1 MKKISAL
8 LAFIFIAVMR
18 MYATGEPSTYF
29 NIFVPPNNDAV
40 QRNVCLIVTAIYD
53 STHFQIID
61 DGADGD
67 TDDSKTG
74 VLNAGQS
81 YILYI
86 KDNGINDDAQ
96 YASGGT
102 LKRDGDYFIITSDKI
117 VYASQST
124 DSDWQH
130 DWVPAVSKS
139 GIGSKFIIYSPK
151 RSSSDRDLNVFA
163 YSDSTRVTIRK
174 ISLNSTT
181 VSGYTNVAYEGGT
194 ILTNIQLNRG
204 QDLIYYNTSGRN
216 IMVPGETYVVESNKP
231 ISVQYGALFA
241 NERDG
246 GGYVPSSNG
255 SCRGDLFYFAVP
267 YQAALEQEIRIISAS
282 SNNVVTLER
291 YSAGTWIQMQTWT
304 LNQNSVADWVGR
316 TNNQTW
322 PTVFRVKCTPG
333 KNVLVFEA
341 NWLETGNPGT
351 SDIATMAS
359 SDNGTSSGT
368 NFIVYMSPPG
378 NEQNVTN
385 PFTGTL
391 FGQRLTHAYIFAEDS
406 AIVTVKDL
414 YTGGTDFSRNYTIPA
429 GRYVDCY
436 LTETEWKAIY
446 NGTGTTAGG
455 PERPYLQVL
464 SNNPVS
470 VMITNFNDNW
480 MMYFGSSRIQGIEIQ
495 NGTGSTTAKPGD
507 TVAVTGEIIFSE
519 QTQVTDATASVVVKG
534 PTEVID
540 ARIVRTGTV
549 NDTITGSTTTSS
561 QQTIITFDQM
571 PDLDPTDQY
580 QFQVDLSIQPFTP
593 DGTLQP
599 NNSLTTIDFTATG
612 IQDGKLQQAVSTQA
626 IQTETNS
633 TSQLIFSSS
642 TTSGITTDATDS
654 WAASWIDFDNDGDE
668 DVYVCDKR
676 TTSGA
681 FMYRNNGNATFTK
694 ITSGVA
700 VNTAAPDVAACWA
713 DTDNDNDAD
722 LLTAV
727 NGRRENL
734 FFTNNAGTLSLQP
747 QIGLNDTI
755 GYYHAVSMVDYDND
769 GFADVFLGNY
779 MSTRFG
785 ELYHNNQNGTFT
797 KVLNTPMS
805 ADTGR
810 VTGATWADYDNDG
823 DQDLFEPVG
832 NNQNNRLY
840 RNDGGG
846 QFTRITTGPA
856 VQAGGNSTASVWGDI
871 DNDGDLDL
879 FVSNASAQ
887 NNFLY
892 INNGN
897 GTFATATISAVNSD
911 GGHSHG
917 CGLQDI
923 DNDKDLDLYVNND
936 QGRSFLY
943 LNDGAGNFTA
953 KNDELVTGKL
963 VGGIGQSWCD
973 FDRDGDVD
981 VLVLTH
987 SNRTNLLFTNNGNS
1001 NHWLS
1006 VKLIGRASNA
1016 SAIGARI
1023 TVVSGGIR
1031 QIREINS
1038 QSGFGGQNSY
1048 RAHFGMGSDAVADS
1062 IIISWPSGLRQ
1073 IITGQTTNEFLTITE
1088 PSTAI
1093 ITGKVIYDRNASC
1106 TTDAGDEVAANQRV
1120 IITPGNLVCY
1130 TNAQGEY
1137 SARLT
1142 PGTYN
1147 FSVDAVQP
1155 WQNAC
1160 SSVQTTASQVQQ
1172 IVQANDLFV
1181 RATNQVN
1188 DIAVSGAQTM
1198 LRRGFNNLMIC
1209 NIRNRGT
1216 ETANNV
1222 VLTITMPAGISIVS
1236 AERPYTQINGTSW
1249 QFALGNIAAGA
1260 STSFQL
1266 TDYVAL
1272 SLSVGTP
1279 VSITLNATASG
1290 TDNTPANNTY
1300 LIQQPVTGPIDP
1312 NDIAVTPAGDGSEG
1326 YITGNEIL
1334 HYRIRFQNVG
1344 TAPAYQVIVSDFLPA
1359 AANITSFNMTAAS
1372 HPYELS
1378 ITPEGLCTWVFNGI
1392 NLPDSSTNNEG
1403 SNGFIEFEIALQN
1416 GLPSGSVIRNSA
1428 EIIFDF
1434 EDAIRTNTVIN
1445 TIKFIRNGEGES
1457 LTAYPNPTTNSI
1469 TISAPGASEMYAD
1482 QLLFTKCIVY
1492 AADGRVMYESTFA
1505 PSAQHNVQTA
1515 MWPGGV
1521 YVAELQTA
1529 EGERRFI
1536 RIVHQSER
1544 E

>member
-1 MKKISAL
+1 MKKTSVL
-8 LAFIFIAVMR
+8 LLFLFIAALR
-18 MYATGEPSTYF
+18 LYATGEPSTYF

-53 STHFQIID
+53 STHFQIVD

-67 TDDSKTG
+67 TDDSKSG

-139 GIGSKFIIYSPK
+139 GIGNKFIIYAPK

-174 ISLNSTT
+174 ISLSTT
-181 VSGYTNVAYEGGT
+181 TTTGYTTVAYEGGT
-194 ILTNIQLNRG
+194 LLTNIQLNRG
-204 QDLIYYNTSGRN
+204 QDLIYYNTAGRN

-231 ISVQYGALFA
+231 VSVQYGALYT

-291 YSAGTWIQMQTWT
+291 YSAGTWIQMRTWT
-304 LNQNSVADWVGR
+304 LNQNGVADWVGR
-316 TNNQTW
+316 TNSQTW

-359 SDNGTSSGT
+359 STNGTSSGT

-406 AIVTVKDL
+406 AVVTVKDL
-414 YTGGTDFSRNYTIPA
+414 YTGGTDFSRSYTIPA

-446 NGTGTTAGG
+446 NGTGTTAAG

-464 SNNPVS
+464 SNNPVA

-507 TVAVTGEIIFSE
+507 TVAVTGEIIFNDAAL
-519 QTQVTDATASVVVKG
+519 VTGVTASIIVKG
-534 PTEVID
+534 SAEVID
-540 ARIVRTGTV
+540 AHIIRTGTV
-549 NDTITGSTTTSS
+549 NDTLTGAVTTTS
-561 QQTIITFDQM
+561 QQTIITFNQM

-580 QFQVDLSIQPFTP
+580 TFQANLSIQPFTP
-593 DGTLQP
+593 DGTVQP

-626 IQTETNS
+626 IQTETS
-633 TSQLIFSSS
+633 ATSQLIFSAS
-642 TTSGITTDATDS
+642 TSTGVTSDATDS

-676 TTSGA
+676 STSGA

-694 ITSGVA
+694 ITSGAA
-700 VNTAAPDVAACWA
+700 VTTNAPDVAACWA

-722 LLTAV
+722 MLAAV
-727 NGRRENL
+727 SGRRENL
-734 FFTNNAGTLSLQP
+734 FFTNNSGILTLQP
-747 QIGLNDTI
+747 QVGLNDTI

-805 ADTGR
+805 TDTGR

-840 RNDGGG
+840 RNEGGG
-846 QFTRITTGPA
+846 QFTRITTGPM
-856 VQAGGNSTASVWGDI
+856 VQSAGNSTGSAWGDI

-897 GTFATATISAVNSD
+897 GTFTTAPISTVNSA

-917 CGLQDI
+917 CGFQDV

-943 LNDGAGNFTA
+943 INEGTGNFSP

-963 VGGIGQSWCD
+963 IGGIGQCWSD
-973 FDRDGDVD
+973 FDRDGDMD

-1001 NHWLS
+1001 NNWLS
-1006 VKLIGRASNA
+1006 VKLIGTASNA

-1023 TVVSGGIR
+1023 TVVSGGTR

-1048 RAHFGMGSDAVADS
+1048 RAHFGMGADAAADS
-1062 IIISWPSGLRQ
+1062 IIIKWPSGLQ
-1073 IITGQTTNEFLTITE
+1073 QVITGQPANEFLTVTE
-1088 PSTAI
+1088 PSTAL
-1093 ITGKVIYDRNASC
+1093 ITGRVIYDRNASC
-1106 TTDAGDEVAANQRV
+1106 TTDAGDEAAANQRV
-1120 IITPGNLVCY
+1120 IISPGNLICFTNSQGDY
-1130 TNAQGEY
+1130 T
-1137 SARLT
+1137 ARLE
-1142 PGTYN
+1142 PGTYTITGN
-1147 FSVDAVQP
+1147 AVQP

-1160 SSVQTTASQVQQ
+1160 SAVQVTATQAQQQVQ
-1172 IVQANDLFV
+1172 AGDLYV
-1181 RATNQVN
+1181 RAINQVN
-1188 DIAVSGAQTM
+1188 DISVTGAQSM
-1198 LRRGFNNLMIC
+1198 LRRGFNNILIC
-1209 NIRNRGT
+1209 NISNRGT

-1222 VLTITMPAGISIVS
+1222 VLTITMPTGISIVS
-1236 AERPYTQINGTSW
+1236 AERPYTQLNATTW
-1249 QFALGNIAAGA
+1249 QFQFSSIAAGA
-1260 STSFQL
+1260 SESFQL
-1266 TDYVAL
+1266 TDYVGL

-1279 VSITLNATASG
+1279 VELTLNTTAAG
-1290 TDNTPANNTY
+1290 TDDFPVNNTY
-1300 LIQQPVTGPIDP
+1300 LIQQPITGPIDP
-1312 NDIAVTPAGDGSEG
+1312 NDIAVTPAGDGNEG
-1326 YITGNEIL
+1326 YINGNETL

-1344 TAPAYQVIVSDFLPA
+1344 TAPAHQVIVTDMLPPLLTI
-1359 AANITSFNMTAAS
+1359 NSFSMIASS

-1378 ITPEGLCTWVFNGI
+1378 ITPEGLCTWTFSGI
-1392 NLPDSSTNNEG
+1392 NLPDSATNQEG
-1403 SNGFIEFEIALQN
+1403 SNGVIEFEIGIQP
-1416 GLPSGSVIRNSA
+1416 GLPSGSVISNSA
-1428 EIIFDF
+1428 KIVFDF
-1434 EDAIRTNTVIN
+1434 EDAIQTNTVMN

-1457 LTAYPNPTTNSI
+1457 LTAYPNPATNFI
-1469 TISAPGASEMYAD
+1469 TISAPGASVMYAD
-1482 QLLFTKCIVY
+1482 QLLFTKCTVY
-1492 AADGRVMYESTFA
+1492 GADGRVVYENTFN
-1505 PSAQHNVQTA
+1505 PTAQHNLQTA

-1529 EGERRFI
+1529 EGERRYI
-1536 RIVHQSER
+1536 RIVHQSEK